1 MENRFPTGF
10 SAEEIPHSEID
21 ATMSNYK
28 KTAGFDIQT
37 LNQKKSFAGRVDF
50 NSKTF
55 PLFHPFGFDRPLPQ
69 EV

>member
-37 LNQKKSFAGRVDF
+37 LNQKTAS
-50 NSKTF
+50 
-55 PLFHPFGFDRPLPQ
+55 L
-69 EV
+69 EE